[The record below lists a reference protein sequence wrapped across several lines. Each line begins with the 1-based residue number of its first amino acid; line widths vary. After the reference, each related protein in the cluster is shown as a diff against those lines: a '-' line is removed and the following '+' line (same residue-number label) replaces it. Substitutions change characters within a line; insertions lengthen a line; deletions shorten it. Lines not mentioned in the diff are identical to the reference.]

1 MCSRRAIVKDV
12 ELFKDMYATA
22 ILDRPGKQVVGCVL
36 TAEMSDDT
44 VVGQSFW
51 REIKEEAVDFEKNDT
66 I

>member
-44 VVGQSFW
+44 VV
-51 REIKEEAVDFEKNDT
+51 D
-66 I
+66 